1 MGGLSIARRLPAR
14 NVHVPCAS
22 DPVVDAYDY
31 AAAAADDDNI
41 ARRGRRGNDDEIE
54 SFDRL
59 PRFHRTRRNVVIDAT
74 CGNGRDLLALAEI
87 LFPRPSDDNED
98 VDDDENDLDGGR
110 LIGIDVQSR
119 DDFNDGEGTGRVR
132 TMVTRALERVVYEGA
147 EGQTWRAFV
156 NSPLGRPLSP
166 VLAAATRI
174 K

>member
-1 MGGLSIARRLPAR
+1 M
-14 NVHVPCAS
+14 
-22 DPVVDAYDY
+22 
-31 AAAAADDDNI
+31 
-41 ARRGRRGNDDEIE
+41 
-54 SFDRL
+54 
-59 PRFHRTRRNVVIDAT
+59 IDAT
-74 CGNGRDLLALAEI
+74 CGNGRDLLALAGI

-156 NSPLGRPLSP
+156 HRPLGRPLSP
-166 VLAAATRI
+166 VLAMATKI